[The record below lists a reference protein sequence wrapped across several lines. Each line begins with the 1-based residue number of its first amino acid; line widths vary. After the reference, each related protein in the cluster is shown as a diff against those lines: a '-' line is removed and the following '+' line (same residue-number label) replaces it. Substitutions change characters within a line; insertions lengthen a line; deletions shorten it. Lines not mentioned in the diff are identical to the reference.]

1 MLKAALAGGPALL
14 LATLFVIAGPASADA
29 EKGRAALEAGD
40 FKTALGELTADAAK
54 GDVDAMFILSRL
66 YAEGKATTQD
76 LKASFEWMEK
86 AAKAGSVRA
95 SGTIAMYYSEGIGT
109 ARDDAKSLEWGRRA
123 AEGGDAISQFIMG
136 MRLSTGTGVARDP
149 AQAVTWWTRAAERGM
164 ARAQIVLAN
173 ALAQSAAAPN
183 TPPPEASAQRVE
195 AAKWLLVAD
204 ANNLPGAESL
214 LPTLREKMSPA
225 EIRAAEDKARD
236 WKPAGAAK

>member
-1 MLKAALAGGPALL
+1 
-14 LATLFVIAGPASADA
+14 
-29 EKGRAALEAGD
+29 
-40 FKTALGELTADAAK
+40 
-54 GDVDAMFILSRL
+54 
-66 YAEGKATTQD
+66 
-76 LKASFEWMEK
+76 
-86 AAKAGSVRA
+86 
-95 SGTIAMYYSEGIGT
+95 
-109 ARDDAKSLEWGRRA
+109 
-123 AEGGDAISQFIMG
+123 
-136 MRLSTGTGVARDP
+136 
-149 AQAVTWWTRAAERGM
+149 
-164 ARAQIVLAN
+164 VLAN